1 MRSSIWWIT
10 EFSNESPRFRWWI
23 RCGGSQRPSNGASLG
38 QEGDRVLEVNG
49 TQGSSI
55 EMAKILRQ
63 APFIKTL
70 RGSFISGEETAKMA
84 ALFDRSALIFW
95 MPIFNTYVKYIVKY
109 C

>member
-1 MRSSIWWIT
+1 MMDHRVFQHLPVSV
-10 EFSNESPRFRWWI
+10 
-23 RCGGSQRPSNGASLG
+23 GGSVAGDPVGPVPTPTVR

-70 RGSFISGEETAKMA
+70 RGSF
-84 ALFDRSALIFW
+84 LW
-95 MPIFNTYVKYIVKY
+95 
-109 C
+109 

>member
-1 MRSSIWWIT
+1 MDHPSFPT
-10 EFSNESPRFRWWI
+10 SPSFPLRGI
-23 RCGGSQRPSNGASLG
+23 PTVPPVQR

-63 APFIKTL
+63 APFLKTL
-70 RGSFISGEETAKMA
+70 RGSFLNGEETAKMA

-109 C
+109 S